1 MATRP
6 LRDEPRV
13 HTHQGF
19 LLSEDKMML
28 DHLSGITVPSREPTD
43 PKTPVGVWFRWPE
56 GERQI
61 KYPFIT
67 IDLLSAEPAFELFH
81 SDHREPTVHLYR
93 PSVSPL
99 LPPPPGG
106 YGLQEY
112 SIRNYLPFR
121 LMYQVTV
128 HCRNALHDRYLQSI
142 FRTDVFGVRPFW
154 IWNPMDE
161 TWRRTEL
168 VQTVASDLSETT
180 ESGTKRIFRKVY
192 TVNMLA
198 EIPQDRII
206 DSYVYKALRVFIPV
220 VDIAWYDDYYNQ
232 MLKDQPTPLDT
243 FTQEERTDAGEFF
256 HLVHSGQEVP
266 PPAAGHQTLTY
277 GEGFYGF
284 GPYGGTE

>member
-1 MATRP
+1 MNRRYTCIG
-6 LRDEPRV
+6 PR
-13 HTHQGF
+13 
-19 LLSEDKMML
+19 
-28 DHLSGITVPSREPTD
+28 
-43 PKTPVGVWFRWPE
+43 
-56 GERQI
+56 
-61 KYPFIT
+61 YP
-67 IDLLSAEPAFELFH
+67 
-81 SDHREPTVHLYR
+81 RYCR
-93 PSVSPL
+93 
-99 LPPPPGG
+99 PPPGG

-206 DSYVYKALRVFIPV
+206 DSYTYKALRVFIPV
-220 VDIAWYDDYYNQ
+220 VDIAWFDDYYNQ
-232 MLKDQPTPLDT
+232 MLKNQPTPLDT

-256 HLVHSGQEVP
+256 HLVHE
-266 PPAAGHQTLTY
+266 GHGSAPSCCWSPDVDLRRRVLRVRPIWRY
-277 GEGFYGF
+277 PNE
-284 GPYGGTE
+284 